1 MVARNWLRTT
11 LQFCACGQSADIRGR
26 SLVSVA
32 FAICQSNLRNSC
44 SSLAECKILRH
55 DERSHVCRRKL
66 SRCDFDP
73 FSFNL
78 FCSCWARQ
86 QCHFSHFFIL
96 SEQVFTFMVA
106 FGIAWFNNSTLFEW
120 SWTRDQRIRS
130 LFRIAKLYKTWST
143 VTACC
148 SAIYFNLFIGIPP
161 FVEFSL
167 SVTVWREYLY
177 PKFKP
182 KQVTKHCQILI
193 LMELCWLFVKEHCF
207 VRRKQ
212 MQLLHMSLSIARN
225 RTTLQSPCEK

>member
-1 MVARNWLRTT
+1 VLFLLLWSDVSDDARHFSFAHVDNPRT
-11 LQFCACGQSADIRGR
+11 SAWER

-55 DERSHVCRRKL
+55 QERSHVCRRKL

-73 FSFNL
+73 FFFN
-78 FCSCWARQ
+78 
-86 QCHFSHFFIL
+86 FFYIL
-96 SEQVFTFMVA
+96 SEQVFTLMTA
-106 FGIAWFNNSTLFEW
+106 FGIAWLNNSTLFEW

-148 SAIYFNLFIGIPP
+148 SATYFNLFNGIPP

-167 SVTVWREYLY
+167 GVTVWREYLY

-182 KQVTKHCQILI
+182 KQVAKHCQIFI
-193 LMELCWLFVKEHCF
+193 LMESCWLFVKEHCF
-207 VRRKQ
+207 VRRK
-212 MQLLHMSLSIARN
+212 
-225 RTTLQSPCEK
+225 

>member
-1 MVARNWLRTT
+1 MVGRKWLRTT
-11 LQFCACGQSADIRGR
+11 LQFCACGQSADIWGR

-44 SSLAECKILRH
+44 SSLIECKILRH
-55 DERSHVCRRKL
+55 HERSHVCRRKL

-73 FSFNL
+73 FFFNF

-86 QCHFSHFFIL
+86 QCHSSRFFYIL
-96 SEQVFTFMVA
+96 SEQVFIFMVA

-148 SAIYFNLFIGIPP
+148 SATYFNLFNGIPL

-167 SVTVWREYLY
+167 SVTVGG
-177 PKFKP
+177 KFKP
-182 KQVTKHCQILI
+182 KQMAKHGQIFI
-193 LMELCWLFVKEHCF
+193 LMELCLLFVKEHCF

-212 MQLLHMSLSIARN
+212 MQLLHMSLSIAR
-225 RTTLQSPCEK
+225 TLQRSC